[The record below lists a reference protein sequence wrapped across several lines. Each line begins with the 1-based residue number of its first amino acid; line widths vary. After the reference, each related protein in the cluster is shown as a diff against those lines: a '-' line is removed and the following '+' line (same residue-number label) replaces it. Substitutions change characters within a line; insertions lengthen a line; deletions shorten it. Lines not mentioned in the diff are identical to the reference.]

1 MLKEKTSCTV
11 VSFAN
16 TTSAL
21 AMEAACKENGIPGSI
36 IPVPNEITAAC
47 GFAWRAP
54 EEARERIERFLSEK
68 ALAYDGIYTLM
79 L

>member
-1 MLKEKTSCTV
+1 MLKHKEEQTV
-11 VSFAN
+11 VAFPN

-21 AMEAACKENGIPGSI
+21 AMEAACIEADIPGSI
-36 IPVPNEITAAC
+36 IPVPNQITAAC

-54 EEARERIERFLSEK
+54 AKERERIERFLAENG
-68 ALAYDGIYTLM
+68 LTFDRVYTLE

>member
-1 MLKEKTSCTV
+1 MKNKEKQTV
-11 VSFAN
+11 VAFPN

-21 AMEAACKENGIPGSI
+21 AMEAACREYNIPGNI
-36 IPVPNEITAAC
+36 IPVPNQITSAC

-54 EEARERIERFLSEK
+54 AKERERIQRFLAEK
-68 ALAYDGIYTLM
+68 GLTFDRVYTLD